1 MSENRKTIKQCLSFA
16 GNMTISDLV
25 IQIPDDFRGV
35 VEISE
40 GDLIITDEDVLYFGY
55 KDIRL
60 FNELRILQGD
70 LRQKISDKLKNQKKS
85 MTLIILGDFYCG
97 NSVLI
102 EHFGL
107 SVRGKAEV
115 FGEDI
120 RAESIDITEDLYC
133 RGNIT
138 TNGEINVKGDLEVY
152 DGIISSESCINVRG
166 DLRSDCISAYNLT
179 VRGNISFDGSGG
191 IEVQNNVDV
200 RGNLLCSEIE
210 AKNINVKGDLI
221 CDTSIKSKGT
231 IFVSGDVECFEINA
245 LSDVVIRG
253 QADVSDTIDAPQC
266 EVKIGKTAGKSLS
279 ANCKSLQ
286 IG

>member
-1 MSENRKTIKQCLSFA
+1 MSEKRKTINQCLSFT
-16 GNMTISDLV
+16 GNMTISEL
-25 IQIPDDFRGV
+25 IMSIPSDFRGV

-40 GDLIITDEDVLYFGY
+40 GDLIIADEDVLNFGY

-60 FNELRILQGD
+60 FNELSLDGN
-70 LRQKISDKLKNQKKS
+70 LRQEISDELKNQKKS
-85 MTLIILGDFYCG
+85 ITLIIFGDFYCE

-120 RAESIDITEDLYC
+120 SAESIDITEDLYC

-138 TNGEINVKGDLEVY
+138 TNGEINVKGDLEVD
-152 DGIISSESCINVRG
+152 DGIISSESFINVRG
-166 DLRSDCISAYNLT
+166 DLRSDCISAYNLA
-179 VRGNISFDGSGG
+179 VRGDISFDGSGG

-210 AKNINVKGDLI
+210 AKNINVQGDLI
-221 CDTSIKSKGT
+221 CDSSIKSRGT
-231 IFVSGDVECFEINA
+231 ILVGGDVECFEINA

-253 QADVSDTIDAPQC
+253 QADVSDTIEAPHC
-266 EVKIGKTAGKSLS
+266 EVKIGKIAGESLS